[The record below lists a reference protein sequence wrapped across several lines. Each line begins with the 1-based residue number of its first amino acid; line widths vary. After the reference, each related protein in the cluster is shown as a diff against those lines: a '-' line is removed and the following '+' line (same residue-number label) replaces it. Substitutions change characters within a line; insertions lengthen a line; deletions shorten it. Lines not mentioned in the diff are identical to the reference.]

1 MCVYVVGGNPFRWHG
16 KFVSLAPAPNC
27 SPTVRFLPLSA
38 QQSKFQQM
46 SEQIIGRLDEMGQR
60 VDDLEKNISDL
71 MQQVEA
77 REEASS
83 SEQK

>member
-1 MCVYVVGGNPFRWHG
+1 
-16 KFVSLAPAPNC
+16 
-27 SPTVRFLPLSA
+27 
-38 QQSKFQQM
+38 M